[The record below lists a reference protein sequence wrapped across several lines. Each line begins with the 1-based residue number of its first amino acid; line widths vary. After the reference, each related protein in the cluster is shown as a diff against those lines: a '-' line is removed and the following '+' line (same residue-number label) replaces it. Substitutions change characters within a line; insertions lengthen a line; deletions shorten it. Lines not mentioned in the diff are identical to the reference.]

1 MRIGLW
7 RGDRVVDVQED
18 VDDEDMQDLQAVEEV
33 FDAEVFV
40 PQEAAAEV
48 NIEVDEE
55 ADEEEVDVEA
65 RAEVNAVDEEEVN
78 EGAGGAVNAEE
89 AEQAH
94 RGDVPGEDRR
104 GDEAPNVP
112 VERYNLRERN
122 REQIGR
128 WVGQG
133 ARVRPNHRRVV
144 MARPKRGAG
153 TSVDD
158 AQNAREWGLIM
169 KIKQAVDKLGY
180 AAIKS
185 IVGEMMQHFDVG
197 TFQGVKMEEMS
208 AEQLRLVITSSM
220 FLKEKKT
227 AQGLFDKLK
236 ARLVAG
242 GHLQDRDIYDDSSSP
257 TVSTTSIFVLAAIA
271 AHERRATATVDFP
284 GAYLHSDMPEDK
296 PVYMRLNKF
305 ETSVMVLIDPSFK
318 QYVLPDGRSIVKL
331 KKALYGCVESSRLWF
346 EKIAGDLAELGFK
359 ANEYDPCVFNRG
371 SLPEQT
377 TVVVY
382 VDDIFISALTES
394 DIDNLL
400 SELNAKYPN
409 LSVKRGKVLDYLG
422 MTFDFSTSGKCK
434 VTMEGY
440 IADLLNEVNDTIQGV
455 STTPASANLFSI
467 DESSEKL
474 CTSEK
479 EFYHTFTAKLLY
491 LGKRVRPDLLTAVS
505 FLAKRVQA
513 PTQQDFRKL
522 QKSIKYLRQTAKLGI
537 VLEASKSLCVLAYI
551 DSSYAVHADMKS
563 HTGVVIGIGR
573 GPVYAKSSGQ
583 KLNTKSSTESELV
596 GLSDSTNQVIWVRN
610 MIMAQGYDIEAA
622 KVYQDNQSTIAMVKN
637 GKSNSSRTR
646 HIAVRF
652 YFVADR
658 VKSGEVAIEYLPTGE
673 MIADILTKPLQGA
686 LFLKL
691 RGQLLNME

>member
-1 MRIGLW
+1 M
-7 RGDRVVDVQED
+7 
-18 VDDEDMQDLQAVEEV
+18 
-33 FDAEVFV
+33 
-40 PQEAAAEV
+40 
-48 NIEVDEE
+48 
-55 ADEEEVDVEA
+55 
-65 RAEVNAVDEEEVN
+65 
-78 EGAGGAVNAEE
+78 
-89 AEQAH
+89 
-94 RGDVPGEDRR
+94 
-104 GDEAPNVP
+104 
-112 VERYNLRERN
+112 
-122 REQIGR
+122 
-128 WVGQG
+128 
-133 ARVRPNHRRVV
+133 
-144 MARPKRGAG
+144 
-153 TSVDD
+153 
-158 AQNAREWGLIM
+158 
-169 KIKQAVDKLGY
+169 
-180 AAIKS
+180 
-185 IVGEMMQHFDVG
+185 
-197 TFQGVKMEEMS
+197 
-208 AEQLRLVITSSM
+208 
-220 FLKEKKT
+220 
-227 AQGLFDKLK
+227 
-236 ARLVAG
+236 
-242 GHLQDRDIYDDSSSP
+242 
-257 TVSTTSIFVLAAIA
+257 
-271 AHERRATATVDFP
+271 
-284 GAYLHSDMPEDK
+284 
-296 PVYMRLNKF
+296 
-305 ETSVMVLIDPSFK
+305 
-318 QYVLPDGRSIVKL
+318 
-331 KKALYGCVESSRLWF
+331 
-346 EKIAGDLAELGFK
+346 
-359 ANEYDPCVFNRG
+359 
-371 SLPEQT
+371 
-377 TVVVY
+377 
-382 VDDIFISALTES
+382 
-394 DIDNLL
+394 
-400 SELNAKYPN
+400 
-409 LSVKRGKVLDYLG
+409 
-422 MTFDFSTSGKCK
+422 
-434 VTMEGY
+434 
-440 IADLLNEVNDTIQGV
+440 LNEVNDTIQGV

-673 MIADILTKPLQGA
+673 MIADILTKPLQGS